1 MNDTLQRSWRVLKT
15 LVLST
20 GVVIAGASG
29 AWIAKPTLSE
39 TKTGSLSPSQL
50 EPPKAE
56 RISRI
61 GADRVKVPEAVAD
74 KMGLSTEPVVSSTQ
88 PIHLPPFQ
96 GSLSLDNNCLQRVH
110 ARFPGEIVR
119 MSTVSEPAPRDLRV
133 GDVVMKGQLLAL
145 VWSSSFGN
153 MKSDLVGA
161 LSKLRS
167 DEQILARLKE
177 LSDLGGTPESTLRA
191 AEQTVRD
198 DRLAVERTERTL
210 QSNRVTD
217 EELAKLRAE
226 ADQLKDAKGKKSDA
240 ADWANVEV
248 RANQS
253 GTILV
258 KNVNVGDIV
267 DTSLDLFQI
276 GDLSHL
282 TIWAH
287 VYEDDLPR
295 LAEVPKP
302 IRWSVAVPSR
312 PGVVLNGT
320 LEQISA
326 VIDPNQHTALVSG
339 RIENPRGEL
348 KIGQFVTAQVDLPPP
363 PGELAVPADAVAED
377 GRDSIVFVQSAD
389 DRTVYLKCSLQVVR
403 RTRQTLYVKVGSG
416 MRAGDRVVT
425 AGSLL
430 LREAVDAL
438 PVPAN

>member
-1 MNDTLQRSWRVLKT
+1 MNDIIQRSWRVLKT

-20 GVVIAGASG
+20 GVVVAGASG
-29 AWIAKPTLSE
+29 AWLAKPSSSE
-39 TKTGSLSPSQL
+39 TKISSSSPSQP

-56 RISRI
+56 RITRI

-74 KMGLSTEPVVSSTQ
+74 KMGLSTEPVVPSTQ
-88 PIHLPPFQ
+88 PIRLPPFQ
-96 GSLSLDNNCLQRVH
+96 GALNVDNNCLQRVH
-110 ARFPGEIVR
+110 ARFPGEIVKIG
-119 MSTVSEPAPRDLRV
+119 TVSEPAPRDLRV
-133 GDVVMKGQLLAL
+133 GDVVTKGQLLAV
-145 VWSSSFGN
+145 VWSSSFGEK
-153 MKSDLVGA
+153 KSELVDA
-161 LSKLRS
+161 LSRLRA
-167 DEQILARLKE
+167 DEQTLTLLKE
-177 LSDLGGTPESTLRA
+177 LNEQGGTPLSTVRA
-191 AEQTVRD
+191 AEQTVRA
-198 DRLAVERTERTL
+198 DRIAVERAERTL
-210 QSNRVTD
+210 QSWRVTD
-217 EELAKLRAE
+217 EEIAKVRAE
-226 ADQLKDAKGKKSDA
+226 VDQLKDAKSKKSGS
-240 ADWANVEV
+240 ADWASVEV
-248 RANQS
+248 RAS
-253 GTILV
+253 MDGTVLMM
-258 KNVNVGDIV
+258 NVIVGAIV

-377 GRDSIVFVQSAD
+377 GRDSVVFVQSAD
-389 DRTVYLKCSLQVVR
+389 DPTVYLKCSLQVVR

-425 AGSLL
+425 AGALL